1 MKHHDIKRGLDCLL
15 AAGGILCLLPVFG
28 GAILLC
34 AASGEGIFYRQKR
47 IGQGGMP
54 FIVYK
59 FRTMRREAPILPREQ
74 LDRPERYY
82 IPGGAFLRSTGIDE
96 LPQLFNVLK
105 GEMSL
110 IGPRPLLPAEEA
122 VHRLRVR
129 RLSAPSGDHGACS
142 ALRRPA
148 TSGEGG
154 TGSALS
160 GKRIGLAGR
169 RHSAGHPRT
178 DLEKTGAKGKKYQGV
193 RRQKAMKL
201 SQKDLL
207 FSGKYSMIKGER

>member
-122 VHRLRVR
+122 VHRLRERYGVY
-129 RLSAPSGDHGACS
+129 L
-142 ALRRPA
+142 LRPGI
-148 TSGEGG
+148 T
-154 TGSALS
+154 
-160 GKRIGLAGR
+160 GLAQLCGDPP
-169 RHSAGHPRT
+169 PRVKAAL
-178 DLEKTGAKGKKYQGV
+178 DRLYLENASVSLDGAILLATLALIW
-193 RRQKAMKL
+193 RRQGQKEKNTKA
-201 SQKDLL
+201 
-207 FSGKYSMIKGER
+207 